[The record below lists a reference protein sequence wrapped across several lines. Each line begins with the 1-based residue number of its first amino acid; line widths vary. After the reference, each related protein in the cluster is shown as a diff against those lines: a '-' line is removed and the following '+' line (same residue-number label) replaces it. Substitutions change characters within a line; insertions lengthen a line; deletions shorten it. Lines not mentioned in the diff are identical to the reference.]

1 MPGPNRLSGLSTVR
15 TPPSPTY
22 SLLNFSG
29 VTLANPDPA
38 AISSYPSSNVSHTE
52 LISPCPSKR
61 NSPHSLRTQSGLSLA
76 AFIKPLPDSIG
87 WDDMCYLQQKGALAL
102 PEPSLQH
109 ALLLAYTKFVHPLL
123 PVLELHDFFSALHL
137 PRCGRGNMSI
147 FLYKAVLFAASSFVD
162 EGCFSQS
169 GLFSREEV
177 SRKLFHDARL
187 LYEFG
192 SETDT
197 VVLIQGLLLM
207 TLRLD
212 PEDGPKDASHWN
224 GIALSLIEKLL
235 LPMGISPEHPSAC
248 CGNSPWK
255 RLWYCCY
262 TRDQHI
268 AMSLH
273 PPLRL
278 KKRPPCMSDLSEQ
291 DFCIKPLEVPES
303 MGPVHQDFQL
313 FTVQAQEEMVR
324 IFIQRTRL
332 SHLAGQAL
340 NVRYTTQRRPSIS
353 DFDTLTSNM
362 VFAPQ
367 DHSGS
372 SAAQLETNLKLC
384 ELRKHWL
391 DSKLI
396 PSPQQDETILD
407 ISVLNLHQNY
417 LYIFLEMTILL
428 LYEPEALTLENYQT
442 AEAVQVHKSCRRIL
456 QRIAYLHSRG
466 VVNILPLEILT
477 ALQPALISYL
487 AKKTEN
493 VASTAP
499 VSEVH
504 FLQCIQALDTL
515 GHIHGGVARDAVQ
528 YIDNLYN
535 STSPTITDEALPDE
549 SQSFLMD
556 LLGKHG
562 FDF

>member
-1 MPGPNRLSGLSTVR
+1 MLAMYINPANLTIPAQPTSSRLSSSFR
-15 TPPSPTY
+15 FRERRPPPSAKPTVTSISRSSVIRGSTHTLQPGRCY
-22 SLLNFSG
+22 TRASWASL
-29 VTLANPDPA
+29 TLP
-38 AISSYPSSNVSHTE
+38 
-52 LISPCPSKR
+52 
-61 NSPHSLRTQSGLSLA
+61 

-87 WDDMCYLQQKGALAL
+87 WDAMCYLQQKGVLAL

-109 ALLLAYTKFVHPLL
+109 ALLLAYTKFVRTLL
-123 PVLELHDFFSALHL
+123 PVLELHDFFAALHL

-147 FLYKAVLFAASSFVD
+147 FLYKAVLFAASSFVE
-162 EGCFSQS
+162 EGRFSKS
-169 GLFSREEV
+169 GLFSREDLT
-177 SRKLFHDARL
+177 RKLFHDLRL
-187 LYEFG
+187 LYELG

-224 GIALSLIEKLL
+224 GIALSLIEKLM
-235 LPMGISPEHPSAC
+235 LPMGMSPEAPYAC
-248 CGNSPWK
+248 CGNGLWK

-278 KKRPPCMSDLSEQ
+278 KKRPSCMSDLSEQ

-303 MGPVHQDFQL
+303 MGPVHQLFQL
-313 FTVQAQEEMVR
+313 FTVQAQEEMAR
-324 IFIQRTRL
+324 NFIQRTRL
-332 SHLAGQAL
+332 SHLTGQAL
-340 NVRYTTQRRPSIS
+340 NIRYTTQRRPCIS
-353 DFDTLTSNM
+353 DFETVASNM

-372 SAAQLETNLKLC
+372 SAAQLEINLKLC

-391 DSKLI
+391 VSELI
-396 PSPQQDETILD
+396 SSPQQDGTILD
-407 ISVLNLHQNY
+407 TSVLDLHQNY

-428 LYEPEALTLENYQT
+428 LCEPEALTLQNYQT
-442 AEAVQVHKSCRRIL
+442 AEAVQVQKSCRRIL
-456 QRIAYLHSRG
+456 QRVAYLHSRR
-466 VVNILPLEILT
+466 VVNLLPLEILT
-477 ALQPALISYL
+477 ALQSALTSYL
-487 AKKTEN
+487 VRKTEN

-515 GHIHGGVARDAVQ
+515 GHIHGGVARDAIQ

-535 STSPTITDEALPDE
+535 STSPTITDEAL
-549 SQSFLMD
+549 
-556 LLGKHG
+556 
-562 FDF
+562 

>member
-1 MPGPNRLSGLSTVR
+1 MLATYVNRGST
-15 TPPSPTY
+15 PTLQPERRY
-22 SLLNFSG
+22 KRASWAS
-29 VTLANPDPA
+29 
-38 AISSYPSSNVSHTE
+38 ISSYPSSNVSHSE
-52 LISPCPSKR
+52 LISPSPLNR
-61 NSPHSLRTQSGLSLA
+61 NSLHSLQKQPGLSLA

-87 WDDMCYLQQKGALAL
+87 WDGLCYLQQKGVLAL
-102 PEPSLQH
+102 PESSFQH

-123 PVLELHDFFSALHL
+123 PVLELHDFFSALHP
-137 PRCGRGNMSI
+137 PRYDRGKMSI

-162 EGCFSQS
+162 ERRFSQS
-169 GLFSREEV
+169 SLFSREEA

-187 LYEFG
+187 LYEIG
-192 SETDT
+192 CETDT

-224 GIALSLIEKLL
+224 GIALSLIEN
-235 LPMGISPEHPSAC
+235 MIISPEPPSAC

-278 KKRPPCMSDLSEQ
+278 KERPPCMSDLIEQ

-303 MGPVHQDFQL
+303 MGPVYQDFQL
-313 FTVQAQEEMVR
+313 FTVQAQEEMAR

-332 SHLAGQAL
+332 SHLTGQAL
-340 NVRYTTQRRPSIS
+340 SVCYTTQRRPSIS

-362 VFAPQ
+362 VFTPQ
-367 DHSGS
+367 DHSSS
-372 SAAQLETNLKLC
+372 SATQLETNLKLC
-384 ELRKHWL
+384 ELREHWL
-391 DSKLI
+391 DSELI
-396 PSPQQDETILD
+396 PSLQQDEAILN
-407 ISVLNLHQNY
+407 ISLLNLHQNY

-442 AEAVQVHKSCRRIL
+442 TEEVQVHKSYRRIL
-456 QRIAYLHSRG
+456 QRISYLHSRG
-466 VVNILPLEILT
+466 VVKLLPLEILT
-477 ALQPALISYL
+477 ALQPALTSYL
-487 AKKTEN
+487 VKKTEN
-493 VASTAP
+493 VASTTP

-504 FLQCIQALDTL
+504 FLQCIQALSTL
-515 GHIHGGVARDAVQ
+515 GRIHGGVAKDAVL

-535 STSPTITDEALPDE
+535 STCPTIMDEGMPDE
-549 SQSFLMD
+549 SESLSI
-556 LLGKHG
+556 G
-562 FDF
+562 